1 MCRPVRS
8 ILPIVVL
15 FVAASL
21 QAQTRL
27 TYTGTIKNSSTI
39 SSEYFGQAVELSIV
53 TSGNPSASF
62 NPNFAINASHF
73 YDDIVGD
80 DADLFQS
87 VTGTHITGTYQRPVS
102 LSYSP
107 YATVTLD
114 HGFDNIS
121 FFISSDDGSGVGL
134 DFLGIAITA
143 LYGDGYLT
151 PALSTPSGYPSVN
164 YSTIW
169 DEYHG
174 TYVSSNGYFGFV
186 VILANGQIAE
196 FDMASLVI
204 ESASA
209 VPEPSTYGLMLG
221 GLALAGAAIRRRKVA

>member
-1 MCRPVRS
+1 MRS

-15 FVAASL
+15 FVAGSL

-27 TYTGTIKNSSTI
+27 TFTGTIKNTSTI

-53 TSGNPSASF
+53 TSGNPSATLSTYF
-62 NPNFAINASHF
+62 GVDNTHF
-73 YDDIVGD
+73 FDETVGN

-87 VTGTHITGTYQRPVS
+87 VPGTHITGTYQRPVS
-102 LSYSP
+102 QSYSP
-107 YATVTLD
+107 FAYVTLD
-114 HGFDNIS
+114 HGADQITFRIA
-121 FFISSDDGSGVGL
+121 SDDGSGVGL
-134 DFLGIAITA
+134 NFLGIAINS
-143 LYGDGYLT
+143 LYGGGNLT
-151 PALSTPSGYPSVN
+151 PGLSTPSGYPSVN

-169 DEYHG
+169 DEYNG
-174 TYVSSNGYFGFV
+174 AYVSSNLDSGFG
-186 VILANGQIAE
+186 INLANGQRAE

-221 GLALAGAAIRRRKVA
+221 GLALAGAAIRRRKLA